1 MRANTLIFFAINATF
16 YNEIRIIR
24 CTNTET
30 EMKTYKS
37 NLPQITLKLKKGEVL
52 NCKISN
58 SKDCSDLFRKIWDTD
73 SLLVCETMICIFLN
87 RQNNTIG
94 WFKVSQGGLSGTVID
109 VRLIL
114 ATALNCLAS
123 AIILAHNHPSGNL
136 HPSEA
141 DISMTKKLRE
151 ASNYMDIQILDH
163 IILTE
168 EDFYSL
174 ADNGLM

>member
-1 MRANTLIFFAINATF
+1 
-16 YNEIRIIR
+16 
-24 CTNTET
+24 
-30 EMKTYKS
+30 MKTYKS

-58 SKDCSDLFRKIWDTD
+58 SKDSQDLFRKIWDTD

-109 VRLIL
+109 IRLIL

-123 AIILAHNHPSGNL
+123 GLLLCHNHPSGSLN
-136 HPSEA
+136 PSEA
-141 DISMTKKLRE
+141 DTSMTNKLKE
-151 ASNYMDIQILDH
+151 ACKYMDINVLDH

-174 ADNGLM
+174 ADNGLI